1 MSRIWYLVILLA
13 VVLIVWIVA
22 GNIGENDNGKDIG
35 DDDPPHIH
43 QTVGFDTIQVNSR
56 LIAQLYGV
64 TDSVKGF
71 RVYNALLDGRN
82 NVGLVVAALDRD
94 SSEIFD
100 DGQSFYIPVNKEGDI
115 MATIT
120 RDLAERMV
128 KNLLNH
134 DNYRNFISSFYAN
147 SLNEF
152 WSQGTPDLIW
162 LAPTVK
168 NYNRDTAYQNLEIVY
183 DGISDSGDFIK
194 ISINGSPC
202 PNYCPFNPNPL
213 INPEKIK
220 PIELGLSSN
229 NEDDDGE
236 EDNGDSNNNRNGSE
250 RE

>member
-71 RVYNALLDGRN
+71 RVYNAFLDGSN

-128 KNLLNH
+128 LRLV
-134 DNYRNFISSFYAN
+134 DNEEYRPFISSFYAE
-147 SLNEF
+147 SLNDF
-152 WSQGTPDLIW
+152 WRQGTPDLFRFIPS
-162 LAPTVK
+162 LYEEEEEGSVF
-168 NYNRDTAYQNLEIVY
+168 QNVEISY
-183 DGISDSGDFIK
+183 IDPSDMMGKRKLSIKGRPCPNFCPSDGDFI
-194 ISINGSPC
+194 
-202 PNYCPFNPNPL
+202 Y
-213 INPEKIK
+213 E
-220 PIELGLSSN
+220 PIRDPIVIRSSN
-229 NEDDDGE
+229 DDDDDDDDDDEG
-236 EDNGDSNNNRNGSE
+236 NRRE